1 MKSNCNLK
9 LTFLLIGLFI
19 FISPLAADEYYSVD
33 EILQQA
39 DEIRSKDS
47 VLFDT
52 LLAELSQ
59 KREQLSA
66 PQKQYL
72 DYLLAYQ
79 TAYSGNTKEAA
90 AQFITIA
97 KSPDSGKDL
106 SFRANVTLINILS
119 LAEEW
124 HDAMPFFLTVLNDLP
139 KIEDSDTK
147 QVALIAISLF
157 YNLLGKYELGLNYAA
172 RGKEIASTQRNQCFA
187 AKVYVEAKL
196 ALHRITQF
204 SSEVSDALAL
214 CEQADERLIMGEIQ
228 IIIAKL
234 MLKKEMY
241 DKALKLLQSNL
252 LSTQQTH
259 YTKILVDF
267 YSLLAET
274 NWQLNNIDAASDF
287 ANKALNKGQSL
298 GNAESKVRA
307 YKILYLIAQ
316 QQQNYA
322 DALQYYIDYANADKA
337 FLDEVQTRQLAFQM
351 GQTQYIEQQNKIEQ
365 LDHQNNLLL
374 IEQNLS
380 KAKAQKNRLFIT
392 LLVIVLGILAVWTY
406 RIKSRQDKLKYM
418 AEYDELT
425 GIFSRSHFKVLAQ
438 SALDYCDKTEQD
450 ICCIVFDLDKFKQ
463 INDANGHA
471 CGDWVLKHT
480 IEVCKEQGRKNDIF
494 ARLGGEE
501 FCVLLP
507 GCNVITG
514 TNFAHQCRKAIEV
527 INTAPSGFHFNIS
540 ASFGVTSAKISGY
553 KLDKLVADA
562 DSAMYRSKNSGRN
575 RVTQHIRNVMSDDYK
590 VALP

>member
-1 MKSNCNLK
+1 MKSSCNLK
-9 LTFLLIGLFI
+9 LTFLLVGLFI
-19 FISPLAADEYYSVD
+19 FVSPLAADEYYSVD

-39 DEIRSKDS
+39 DDIRSRDS
-47 VLFDT
+47 VQFDT

-59 KREQLSA
+59 KREQLSG
-66 PQKQYL
+66 PQQQYL

-79 TAYSGNTKEAA
+79 TAYSGNIKEAA
-90 AQFITIA
+90 AQFKAIA
-97 KSPDSGKDL
+97 NSDVSDEL
-106 SFRANVTLINILS
+106 NFRANATLVNILAI
-119 LAEEW
+119 AEEW
-124 HDAMPFFLTVLNDLP
+124 HAAMPHFLSVLNTLP
-139 KIEDSDTK
+139 KIKDNNVR
-147 QVALIAISLF
+147 QVALISIALF
-157 YNLLGKYELGLNYAA
+157 YNILGKYELGLDYSTHLA
-172 RGKEIASTQRNQCFA
+172 EIASTKRNQCFA
-187 AKVYVEAKL
+187 SKLIVEAKL

-365 LDHQNNLLL
+365 LDHQNRLLVY
-374 IEQNLS
+374 QQTLS
-380 KAKAQKNRLFIT
+380 KAEADNNRLFIS
-392 LLVIVLGILAVWTY
+392 LLILASTVLSGWAY
-406 RIKSRQDKLKYM
+406 RIKSQQNKLKYM
-418 AEYDELT
+418 AEYDDLT
-425 GIFSRSHFKVLAQ
+425 GIFTRAHFKVLAQ
-438 SALDYCDKTEQD
+438 SALDYCDHTEQD
-450 ICCIVFDLDKFKQ
+450 ICCVVFDLDNFKQ
-463 INDANGHA
+463 VNDSKGHA
-471 CGDWVLKHT
+471 CGDWVLKKT
-480 IEVCKEQGRKNDIF
+480 IEVCKQHGRKNDLF

-501 FCVLLP
+501 FCVILP
-507 GCNVITG
+507 GCNIISG
-514 TNFAHQCRKAIEV
+514 MSFAHQCRKSIEL
-527 INTAPSGFHFNIS
+527 INTSESGYQFNIS
-540 ASFGVTSAKISGY
+540 ASFGVTSAKLSGY
-553 KLDKLVADA
+553 KLNKMIADA
-562 DSAMYRSKNSGRN
+562 DDAMYRSKNNGRN
-575 RVTQHIRNVMSDDYK
+575 RVSQHVRDLMKDYD
-590 VALP
+590 VI